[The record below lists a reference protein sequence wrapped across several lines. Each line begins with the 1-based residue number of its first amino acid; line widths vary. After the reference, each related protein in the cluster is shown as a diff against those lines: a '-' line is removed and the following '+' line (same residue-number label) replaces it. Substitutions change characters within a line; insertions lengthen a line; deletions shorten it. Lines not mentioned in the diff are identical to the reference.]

1 MDQNIA
7 YIYILFNTITRVS
20 NNGSNRKK
28 WIKCQFFA
36 IITKPLAFDFN
47 WNNCNGKCRISA
59 LRKSWELYLLLLNQR
74 RYLSIDIRTMLDW
87 QPAFKLK
94 HLFKLQM
101 PIACELFL
109 ESAQGALIWPFL
121 KMHRVRPFSFTLTIY
136 FYRHAWSVLCIYQTQ
151 RKAWAIARLVAFT
164 LLYFNIIKLNA
175 FGSKPHAES

>member
-47 WNNCNGKCRISA
+47 WNNCNGKCHISA

-87 QPAFKLK
+87 QPAFKLQ

-136 FYRHAWSVLCIYQTQ
+136 FTDICEAFFALIKLRE
-151 RKAWAIARLVAFT
+151 RLGPLPALLLLHCFT
-164 LLYFNIIKLNA
+164 LT
-175 FGSKPHAES
+175 